1 MEAYS
6 PTTFGQLVDE
16 TAPSK
21 YKAQVLT
28 NHTIYAY
35 QSVPQILNNHLLT
48 LLNQLDWLEL
58 VSG

>member
-1 MEAYS
+1 MGAYS
-6 PTTFGQLVDE
+6 PTTFRQLVDE

-28 NHTIYAY
+28 NYIIYAY
-35 QSVPQILNNHLLT
+35 QPVLQVLNNHLLA
-48 LLNQLDWLEL
+48 LFNQSNWLKL